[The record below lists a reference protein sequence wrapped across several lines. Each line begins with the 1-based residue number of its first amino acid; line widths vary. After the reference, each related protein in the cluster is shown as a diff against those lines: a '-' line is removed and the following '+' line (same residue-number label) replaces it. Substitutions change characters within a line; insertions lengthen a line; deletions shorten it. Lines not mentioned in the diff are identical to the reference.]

1 MGLTALLRESA
12 MVNQEKLKILLT
24 LFLSGGDYQ
33 TGRFNEGNKD
43 LNRDFPTWREVNSTA
58 EYLYLDREPET
69 KVGTTQKI
77 ILDNKMTEG
86 HDGLDII

>member
-58 EYLYLDREPET
+58 DHIFVNRQPET
-69 KVGTTQKI
+69 KVGIKQKI
-77 ILDNKMTEG
+77 LIDKR
-86 HDGLDII
+86 